1 MVGTTG
7 TPVNRSIES
16 FVRTTPQTILA
27 GFGIGNMNSTTTTS
41 TTTNTVATNNFGTV
55 SLNGV
60 TIGNKS
66 VDEISDIPALNG
78 NQNIRAIKGDLTVMC
93 PQFGTQV
100 FALTG
105 VTTVIVEG
113 NIRINCNTA
122 YPSGDTTSSIAWIA
136 KGGNIIVDASVT
148 NIAGVYVAIP
158 TTTGD
163 TTTTGPTNTILKI
176 DGSLYGNA
184 NPLFT
189 TRLYARGTSAY
200 DILTTGTII
209 TYSNRALVNPPPLL
223 SQYLGNYSVERVVK

>member
-1 MVGTTG
+1 
-7 TPVNRSIES
+7 
-16 FVRTTPQTILA
+16 
-27 GFGIGNMNSTTTTS
+27 MNSTTTTS

-66 VDEISDIPALNG
+66 VDKISDIPALNG
-78 NQNIRAIKGDLTVMC
+78 NQNIRAIKGNLTIENCTNGTFVME
-93 PQFGTQV
+93 
-100 FALTG
+100 G
-105 VTTVIVEG
+105 VRTVIVEG
-113 NIRINCNTA
+113 NIVFKCNTV
-122 YPSGDTTSSIAWIA
+122 YTDVNSSWAWIA
-136 KGGNIIVDASVT
+136 KDGNIIVDNGDGTVNNKGIT
-148 NIAGVYVAIP
+148 NLAGVYVAI
-158 TTTGD
+158 GD
-163 TTTTGPTNTILKI
+163 TSNTGKFTALEDKTTSAILKI